1 VAGSEAVIEIRP
13 LSALAEFAAAV
24 SLQQR
29 IWGFA
34 DIDVLPV
41 RFFVVASRIGGQV
54 WGAYDSGEMVGFCL
68 AVPGVQPGGRAY
80 WHSHILGVLRDYR
93 DAGVGRQM
101 KLRQRQD
108 ALERGFD
115 LVDWTFDPLDI
126 KNAYFNIER
135 LGAIVRR
142 YSENQYGA
150 ASGPLFAGLPT
161 DRCVAEWWIASP
173 RVEAVIAGEKRE
185 RAIEERIAVPA
196 DMEILRRDNPQRAR
210 EIQQCNAERFQRAFQ
225 QGLAVTGFERTE
237 AEGVYLLERWP

>member
-1 VAGSEAVIEIRP
+1 MAGSEGVIEIRP
-13 LSALAEFAAAV
+13 LFALAEFAAAV
-24 SLQQR
+24 ELQRR

-34 DIDVLPV
+34 DSDVLPV

-54 WGAYDSGEMVGFCL
+54 WGAYQSAEMVGFCL
-68 AVPGVQPGGRAY
+68 AIPGVHPGGRAY
-80 WHSHILGVLRDYR
+80 WHIHMLGVLPEYR
-93 DAGVGRQM
+93 DAGVGSRL
-101 KLRQRQD
+101 KLRQRLD

-135 LGAIVRR
+135 LGVIVRR

-161 DRCVAEWWIASP
+161 DRCIAEWWIATP
-173 RVEAVIAGEKRE
+173 RVEAIIAGERRE
-185 RAIEERIAVPA
+185 RRIEERIAVPA
-196 DMEILRRDNPQRAR
+196 DIERVRRDNPERAR
-210 EIQQCNAERFQRAFQ
+210 EIQQCNAEKFQRAFR

-237 AEGVYLLERWP
+237 AAGVYLLERWP